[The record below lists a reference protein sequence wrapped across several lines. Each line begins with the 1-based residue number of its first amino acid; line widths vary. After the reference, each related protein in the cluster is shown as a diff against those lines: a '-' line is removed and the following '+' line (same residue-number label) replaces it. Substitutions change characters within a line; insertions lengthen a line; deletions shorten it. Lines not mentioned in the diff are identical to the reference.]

1 MITKEDII
9 EKALAFG
16 FQDVG
21 FTTAEPF
28 ESQKEILE
36 SRKDDYAFLLSRI
49 DLINGVDPKHFLP
62 TAKSIIVLVSG
73 YFDEAFCRSMEV
85 HFGRCYHDDDR
96 QTKTGRS
103 RRTAAFTH
111 FLKENG
117 IAFKIPG
124 NMPHRLTAARAGV
137 GTFGKNNFFY
147 SRKVSAK
154 SSFVLPMAI
163 VVDQAFEPDD
173 PTIEVGCPDWCRNA
187 CIAACPTRAI
197 KGPNRLDPS
206 RCISFLSYFAKEITP
221 LELREPMGQW
231 VFGCDHCQN
240 VCPRNAPAL
249 ARTLP
254 MNPRIGEKPEY
265 FELKKLLHMDKNYFE
280 TYIWPHMFYISTKN
294 MWLWKMN
301 VARVMGNSRDPDYV
315 PELIRAFGE
324 NEDERVKGM
333 IAWSLGKLGGN
344 AARSA
349 LETFLPDSTGLVK
362 EEIENAL
369 KNVNTGSK

>member
-1 MITKEDII
+1 MLTKEDII
-9 EKALAFG
+9 TKAMELG

-21 FTTAEPF
+21 FTTAAPF
-28 ESQKEILE
+28 ESQKEILA
-36 SRKDDYAFLLSRI
+36 SRKEDYAFLLSRI
-49 DLINGVDPKHFLP
+49 DLINGVDPGQLLP
-62 TAKSIIVLVSG
+62 GAKSIIVLVSG
-73 YFDEAFCRSMEV
+73 YFDEAFSRSMEV

-103 RRTAAFTH
+103 RRTAAFTG

-124 NMPHRLTAARAGV
+124 NLPHRLTAARAGL

-154 SSFVLPMAI
+154 SSFVFPMAI
-163 VVDQAFEPDD
+163 VVDREFAPDE

-197 KGPNRLDPS
+197 KGPNRLDPA

-221 LELREPMGQW
+221 VELREPMGQW

-249 ARTLP
+249 ARNLP
-254 MNPRIGEKPEY
+254 MNPRVGDKPAD
-265 FELKKLLHMDKNYFE
+265 FELKKLLQMDETYFE
-280 TYIWPHMFYISTKN
+280 TKIRPHMFYISTKN

-301 VARVMGNSRDPDYV
+301 VARVMGNSLDPEYV
-315 PELIRAFGE
+315 PELIRAFKE
-324 NEDERVKGM
+324 NTDERVQGM

-344 AARSA
+344 ESQSA
-349 LETFLPDSTGLVK
+349 LKAFLPESSGLVRK
-362 EEIENAL
+362 EIEDAL
-369 KNVNTGSK
+369 QRC